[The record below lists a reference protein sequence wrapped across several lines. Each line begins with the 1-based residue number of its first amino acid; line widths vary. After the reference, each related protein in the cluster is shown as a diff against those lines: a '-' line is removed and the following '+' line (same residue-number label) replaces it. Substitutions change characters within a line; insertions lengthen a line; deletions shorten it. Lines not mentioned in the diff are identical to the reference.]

1 MLNVEFFIFSVSM
14 AVTCDEALS
23 TFNIQHSTFNIQ
35 MRLIQHST
43 LKIQN
48 SKRRQCY
55 NATEYQYRA
64 MEQPM
69 QNPPPTLRPM
79 GIADILDA
87 MFRIYRNNFL
97 TFIGIA
103 ALAQIPLMLVQLMLD
118 LTLGRAFSADFFS
131 LLTELTTTSAS
142 TWEDLPLSSIVSY
155 VGVTLL
161 LVLLQ
166 LVVIQQLM
174 NGALTNAIARSYFG
188 ESTTIFGAYQ
198 LGSWRI
204 GSLITAGLLVGLSGF
219 VIFVVFFGLYF
230 GTLFALSGS
239 VGDRSGAL
247 GALASL
253 LCVFGL
259 FILVGLLVLYVV
271 VRLLFITQAIVV
283 EGKNAVEGIRRS
295 WGLVQGS
302 FWRTLGGYLLLSL
315 LLQIVLTI
323 PVGSATFAIQ
333 LTLGDPFDPLANYT
347 LQQILTSLVTY
358 GAQILVLPLQLT
370 AFTLMY
376 YDLRVRKEGYD
387 LELRT
392 GVVSEGAL

>member
-1 MLNVEFFIFSVSM
+1 
-14 AVTCDEALS
+14 
-23 TFNIQHSTFNIQ
+23 
-35 MRLIQHST
+35 
-43 LKIQN
+43 
-48 SKRRQCY
+48 
-55 NATEYQYRA
+55 

-69 QNPPPTLRPM
+69 QNPPPALRPM

-103 ALAQIPLMLVQLMLD
+103 ALAQIPLMLLQLIVQL
-118 LTLGRAFSADFFS
+118 TFGRAFSADLLS
-131 LLTELTTTSAS
+131 LSTELATASTTSL
-142 TWEDLPLSSIVSY
+142 EDLPLTSIIAY
-155 VGVTLL
+155 IGVTLL

-166 LVVIQQLM
+166 LIIIQQLM

-188 ESTTIFGAYQ
+188 ESTTILGAYQ
-198 LGSWRI
+198 LGSSRI
-204 GSLITAGLLVGLSGF
+204 GSLIAAGLLVGLIG
-219 VIFVVFFGLYF
+219 FVVFVAFFALYF
-230 GTLFALSGS
+230 GAIFAFISGIGDSRGALS
-239 VGDRSGAL
+239 
-247 GALASL
+247 ALASL

-259 FILVGLLVLYVV
+259 FLLIIFGVLYVA

-283 EGKNAVEGIRRS
+283 EGKSAVEGIRRS

-315 LLQIVLTI
+315 LIQIVLAI
-323 PVGSATFAIQ
+323 PVTSATFAIQ
-333 LTLGDPFDPLANYT
+333 LTIGDPFDPLANYT
-347 LQQILTSLVTY
+347 LQQILNSLVTY
-358 GAQILVLPLQLT
+358 AAQILVLPLQLT

-392 GVVSEGAL
+392 GVASEGAL

>member
-1 MLNVEFFIFSVSM
+1 
-14 AVTCDEALS
+14 
-23 TFNIQHSTFNIQ
+23 
-35 MRLIQHST
+35 
-43 LKIQN
+43 
-48 SKRRQCY
+48 
-55 NATEYQYRA
+55 
-64 MEQPM
+64 M